1 MPLTLRPTKGFGPD
15 HFSAFEGQRKIGR
28 IYKTRENGWFWG
40 VDWFEAGFKPVADYA
55 ATREQALA
63 DLQNAWNELLWAK
76 VLDAQRRVRNPET
89 ISRASEPDPRNSEK
103 A

>member
-55 ATREQALA
+55 ATRQQALA
-63 DLQNAWNELLWAK
+63 DLQKAWDELLWAK
-76 VLDAQRRVRNPET
+76 VLDAQRGVRNPET
-89 ISRASEPDPRNSEK
+89 IARASEPDPRNSEK